1 MSDETLRLVLEQFD
15 ETLHTIGDEYR
26 AEVGAKALKECFSQF
41 DELLEGRSV
50 FVSRQDLGA
59 LPIVGSQSWHTSSDQ
74 WVVRRATEE
83 DDWGYRLHDGRE
95 LAMMLEGKKPF
106 GFVMLPRQTRDPR
119 PAIFER
125 LANEGRIKL
134 KVVNDTRFTT
144 FLLAASGEE
153 WRWSAFA
160 LLQEVASKAGW
171 TPAIERYLGRLL
183 GYSDRE
189 VDIYLEKT
197 ST

>member
-1 MSDETLRLVLEQFD
+1 MSDEALRLVLEQFD
-15 ETLHTIGDEYR
+15 ETLHTIGEGYR
-26 AEVGAKALKECFSQF
+26 VDVSAKALKECFSQF
-41 DELLEGRSV
+41 ADLLGGRSV
-50 FVSRQDLGA
+50 FMSRRDLGT
-59 LPIVGSQSWHTSSDQ
+59 LPGIGSKAWCSSSEQ

-95 LAMMLEGKKPF
+95 LALMLAGKKPF
-106 GFVMLPRQTRDPR
+106 GFVMLPKQTNDPR

-134 KVVNDTRFTT
+134 KVVDAPRFTT
-144 FLLAASGEE
+144 FLLAVSGEE

-171 TPAIERYLGRLL
+171 TPAVERFLGRLL

-189 VDIYLEKT
+189 IDIYLEKT
-197 ST
+197 SA